1 MISFMRRAIV
11 AGRSQASSMALA
23 EPSTSRR
30 GARLAARAEGLATRR
45 NATIA
50 AVLAGLLVLALFFGL
65 KTYPNYDSYYQ
76 LIWGQDLAHGHLPD
90 YNVFR
95 APTPHPLAELVG
107 FVLSPF
113 GLAADRLLVLITLV
127 AWIGLLWAVY
137 RFTKHLLGTLVAA
150 VAVVV
155 MLTRTDLEFFALRGV
170 VDIWF
175 LFFVFAAAAME
186 VHRPRRGMPVMLLLV
201 LAGLL
206 RPEAWVLAGIY
217 VLWLLPEKGLRGIW
231 PYVLLAAAAP
241 VLWVAWDWIVTGRPL
256 YSLTSTRET
265 AGQFQRNRGLVEAVK
280 LVPDYVGANEKIVNV
295 AIGGLGAVAALWV
308 LRKRTSIPLA
318 LMALGL
324 LTFLAIAAAG
334 LSVIPRYLA
343 VPSILFNLGVAFA
356 LTGWLV
362 VREPRTVHRL
372 LVGLFVLTLLVGAWR
387 SIPISKDFQKL
398 HGQESFVRG
407 QHTALKAIFD
417 DPRVVPLLE
426 TCRPITTPTHS
437 AIPVI
442 RFTTGLPKEAL
453 VASIAQA
460 HPPTHGLLLIGN
472 TFNFEPSAARST
484 SGVSERSARKWWSNY
499 PLSTFK
505 FVAGNSMW
513 RIFANC
519 AKTGSA

>member
-1 MISFMRRAIV
+1 MT
-11 AGRSQASSMALA
+11 LA
-23 EPSTSRR
+23 EPSTSAR
-30 GARLAARAEGLATRR
+30 GARLAARAEALATRR
-45 NATIA
+45 NATLA
-50 AVLAGLLVLALFFGL
+50 AVLAGFVVLALFFGL
-65 KTYPNYDSYYQ
+65 RTYPNYDSYYQ
-76 LIWGQDLAHGHLPD
+76 LLWGQDLAHGHLPD

-95 APTPHPLAELVG
+95 SPTPHPLSELVG
-107 FVLSPF
+107 LLLSPF
-113 GLAADRLLVLITLV
+113 GLAADRLLVLITLA
-127 AWIGLLWAVY
+127 AWVGLLWAIY

-150 VAVVV
+150 VAVLV

-175 LFFVFAAAAME
+175 LFFACAAAAME

-217 VLWLLPEKGLRGIW
+217 VLWLFPQKGIRGIW

-241 VLWVAWDWIVTGRPL
+241 LLWLVCDWIVTGKPL

-265 AGQFQRNRGLVEAVK
+265 AGEFKRNRGVVEAVK
-280 LVPDYVGANEKIVNV
+280 LVPDYIGANEKIVNV
-295 AIGGLGAVAALWV
+295 AIGGLGALGALWM
-308 LRKRTSIPLA
+308 LRRRAYMPLA
-318 LMALGL
+318 LMAIGVA
-324 LTFLAIAAAG
+324 TFLAIAAAG

-343 VPSILFNLGVAFA
+343 VPSILFNLGVAVA

-362 VREPRTVHRL
+362 VKEPPRAHRL
-372 LVGLFVLTLLVGAWR
+372 FLALFVLTLLVGAWR
-387 SIPISKDFQKL
+387 AIPYSKDFQKL
-398 HGQESFVRG
+398 HGQENFVRG
-407 QHTALKAIFD
+407 QHTSLKAILD
-417 DPRVVPLLE
+417 DPKVVPLLN

-442 RFTTGLPKEAL
+442 RFETGLPKDAL
-453 VASIAQA
+453 GASIAQA
-460 HPPTHGLLLIGN
+460 RPPEHGVLLIGN

-505 FVAGNSMW
+505 FVSGNSHW
-513 RIFANC
+513 RIYANC
-519 AKTGSA
+519 